1 MTPRQQSRQTG
12 VFSVPLE
19 RIVDHG
25 HPLCVLAGQID
36 WNDFDTAFGSLYHPG
51 DGRPGTPTRLMV
63 GLHYL
68 KHAFNLSDEAVV
80 ARWVENPYWQYFCG
94 MTDFTHELPIDPS
107 MMTKWRNRLK
117 GDGMEKLL
125 EGTIRA
131 GLKTGVIDERSFAKV
146 NVDTTVQ
153 EKAITYP
160 TDAKLYH
167 RMRDKL
173 VAAAESV
180 GIALRQSYRFLSK
193 NALFMQGRYSASRQP
208 KRSARQVK
216 KLRNYL
222 GRVLR
227 DIERKLAGR
236 ADAPTWFVELV
247 EFAKRLSSQERGDK
261 GKIYSIHA
269 PEVECISKGKVH
281 KKWEFGCKV
290 SVAASSRDN
299 FVLGIDAVH
308 GSPYDGHTLS
318 GAIEQVER
326 LSGRKVGE
334 VFVDKGYRGH
344 NYVGSAIVHVAKRGM
359 KRLDATLRKWM
370 RRRAAIEPLIGHM
383 KNDGRLGRNW
393 LKGAE
398 GDRMN
403 AILSG
408 CGHNIRKLVLWL
420 LFLLFFVRDVAC
432 QTRRIGEREDTL
444 SNATA

>member
-1 MTPRQQSRQTG
+1 VTPRQQSRQTG

-19 RIVDHG
+19 RIVDPG
-25 HPLCVLAGQID
+25 HPLCALAGKID
-36 WNDFDTAFGSLYHPG
+36 WREFDVTFGSLYDPG
-51 DGRPGTPTRLMV
+51 NGRPGTPTRLMV

-68 KHAFNLSDEAVV
+68 KHTFNQSDEAVV

-94 MTDFTHELPIDPS
+94 MTDFTHEFPIDPS

-117 GDGMEKLL
+117 SDGMEKLL

-131 GLKTGVIDERSFAKV
+131 GLATGVIDGRSFAKV

-167 RMRDKL
+167 KMREKL
-173 VAAAESV
+173 VAAAEIL
-180 GIALRQSYRFLSK
+180 GIDLRQSYRFLSK

-208 KRSARQVK
+208 GRSRREVK
-216 KLRNYL
+216 KVKNYF

-227 DIERKLAGR
+227 DIGRKLEGR
-236 ADAPTWFVELV
+236 ADTPSWFTQLV
-247 EFAKRLSSQERGDK
+247 EFANSLHAQKRDDK

-269 PEVECISKGKVH
+269 PEVECISKGKAH
-281 KKWEFGCKV
+281 KKWEFGCKA

-299 FVLGIDAVH
+299 FVLGIHAVH
-308 GSPYDGHTLS
+308 GSPYDGHTLA

-344 NYVGSAIVHVAKRGM
+344 DYTGSAIVHVAKRGM
-359 KRLDATLRKWM
+359 KKLDATLRKWM
-370 RRRAAIEPLIGHM
+370 KRRAAIEPVIGHI
-383 KNDGRLGRNW
+383 KNDGRLGRNY

-408 CGHNIRKLVLWL
+408 CGYNMRKLLRRL
-420 LFLLFFVRDVAC
+420 LFLLFFDRSAVC
-432 QTRRIGEREDTL
+432 QALGSGERLDTA
-444 SNATA
+444 SNVAA

>member
-1 MTPRQQSRQTG
+1 MTPKQLSRQTG
-12 VFSVPLE
+12 VFSIPIE
-19 RIVDHG
+19 RIVDLK

-36 WNDFDTAFGSLYHPG
+36 WASFDTAFGSLYHPG
-51 DGRPGTPTRLMV
+51 NGRPGTPTRLMV

-68 KHAFNLSDEAVV
+68 KHAFNQSDEAVV

-107 MMTKWRNRLK
+107 MMTRWRNRLK
-117 GDGMEKLL
+117 SDGMEKLL

-131 GLKTGVIDERSFAKV
+131 GLKTGVIDERSFEKV

-167 RMRDKL
+167 RMREKL
-173 VAAAESV
+173 VSAAENLGV
-180 GIALRQSYRFLSK
+180 DLRQSYRFLSK

-208 KRSARQVK
+208 GRSRREVK
-216 KLRNYL
+216 KLKNYF

-227 DIERKLAGR
+227 DIGR
-236 ADAPTWFVELV
+236 SLEGRSDTPSWFAELV
-247 EFAKRLSSQERGDK
+247 EFAKRLYAQKRDDK

-269 PEVECISKGKVH
+269 PEVECVSKGKAH
-281 KKWEFGCKV
+281 KKWEFGCKA
-290 SVAASSRDN
+290 SVATSSRDN
-299 FVLGIDAVH
+299 FVLGIQAVH
-308 GSPYDGHTLS
+308 GSPYDGHTLA

-326 LSGRKVGE
+326 LSGRSVGE

-344 NYVGSAIVHVAKRGM
+344 GYEGSAVVHVAKRGM
-359 KRLDATLRKWM
+359 KKLSATFRKWM
-370 RRRAAIEPLIGHM
+370 RRRAAIEPVIGHM

-408 CGHNIRKLVLWL
+408 CGHNIRKLLLWL
-420 LFLLFFVRDVAC
+420 LFLLFFAWATVRKLVQPDK
-432 QTRRIGEREDTL
+432 RL
-444 SNATA
+444 SAPSSATA